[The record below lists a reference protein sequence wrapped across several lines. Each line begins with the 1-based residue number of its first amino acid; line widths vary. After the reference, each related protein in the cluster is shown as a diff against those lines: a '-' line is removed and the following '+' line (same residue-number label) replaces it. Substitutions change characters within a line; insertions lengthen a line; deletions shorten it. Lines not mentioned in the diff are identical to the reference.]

1 MIREIISSASTV
13 LQLTMLFMLITLA
26 IGLRGAGG
34 GGRSPKVSV
43 FLLSQTLISTPAQ
56 NALGRM
62 FLASCVSLGIVR
74 NSLLGY
80 LCFLVDKFRVIYGTR
95 QDQLIYIIYI
105 TRLKIMLQVG
115 KLFII
120 KICR

>member
-26 IGLRGAGG
+26 IGLRGGG
-34 GGRSPKVSV
+34 GRRSPKVSV

-56 NALGRM
+56 NALGM

-80 LCFLVDKFRVIYGTR
+80 LRFLVDKFRVIYGT
-95 QDQLIYIIYI
+95 
-105 TRLKIMLQVG
+105 
-115 KLFII
+115 
-120 KICR
+120 

>member
-26 IGLRGAGG
+26 IGLRGGG

-80 LCFLVDKFRVIYGTR
+80 LRFLVDKFRVIYGT
-95 QDQLIYIIYI
+95 
-105 TRLKIMLQVG
+105 
-115 KLFII
+115 
-120 KICR
+120 